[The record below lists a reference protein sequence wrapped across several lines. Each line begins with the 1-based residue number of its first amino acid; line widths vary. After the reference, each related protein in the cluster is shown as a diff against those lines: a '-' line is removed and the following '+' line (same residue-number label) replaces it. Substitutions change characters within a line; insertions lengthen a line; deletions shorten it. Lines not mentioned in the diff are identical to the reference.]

1 MSYCIICLESD
12 AIHTLC
18 DICNYRYHTQ
28 CLINYIRS
36 TNQVKCPTC
45 RTELELEVKEQP
57 LMQIDNI
64 INIYTNDTNNL
75 MLEENMLAVHH
86 RFIGP
91 FTLAQSDRLN
101 DIYVKI
107 QIYNKYIDRL
117 IFTKNIIVLYGIFL
131 TIASYI
137 TLLLYPN
144 QDMLIVVYSSTII
157 YAIIPKNAVFVNKN
171 QIVILS
177 IIEIILTSTLI
188 AMSILANNII
198 ITIICIF
205 KLTMYM
211 MTPVIFN
218 YYHKKYIEQL
228 QN

>member
-1 MSYCIICLESD
+1 
-12 AIHTLC
+12 
-18 DICNYRYHTQ
+18 
-28 CLINYIRS
+28 
-36 TNQVKCPTC
+36 
-45 RTELELEVKEQP
+45 
-57 LMQIDNI
+57 
-64 INIYTNDTNNL
+64 

-228 QN
+228 FLANVSASGDESKISTHRD